1 MSQGSILLSEERC
14 RRHGWWFL
22 LLLTALLYVPG
33 TGTMPLMDRDEPRF
47 ANATVEMMERGTW
60 TVPYFNGEYRFDK
73 PPLTYW
79 WMRLHYWLTGTG
91 ELGARL
97 HSVVAAYL
105 AALVIGG
112 LVRRVTGASRAGLIA
127 GLMWLTT
134 VQVLIHGRLCVADM
148 PMILC
153 VTLACRALLELLVLG
168 GGKTRVWWWVL
179 WLSLG
184 FGFLAKGPIVW
195 LVPGL
200 TLLLWRFAFW
210 RKPVVWRNLRVLPG
224 LAVMMLP
231 VAAWGVPALIE
242 TNGLFWEIG
251 MGRHVVKRGVE
262 VLNGRKF
269 IPGYYLL
276 TTWLSLFP
284 WLFFI
289 MPVWRMLRARWT
301 AELTFL
307 ATWFVLPQILFSFYA
322 TQLPHYVMPGYPA
335 FIALLAVAW
344 SGREPQDEGV
354 TPPLA
359 KWGVS
364 IMGGLIALIFIS
376 TRLVPI
382 GIPDLKMFVCSTS
395 ALLLWMFVF
404 GGMGALFAWRACGS
418 WRWIMPIFAVL
429 GSATCLLP
437 FSQSLRQTSVTLQ
450 VSRTLDR
457 MPAETQFFG
466 SGYDE
471 PSLVFY
477 TQKRWEMGAKI
488 PAIRQQMEVGGPCAA
503 VLLRREWTLEHEIK
517 SWMGQKAR
525 DTPAK
530 DRSKEVDALI
540 AAFPNAETH
549 VITGFNGARSSWT
562 EVVVLSLRR

>member
-1 MSQGSILLSEERC
+1 
-14 RRHGWWFL
+14 
-22 LLLTALLYVPG
+22 
-33 TGTMPLMDRDEPRF
+33 MPLMDRDEPRF
-47 ANATVEMMERGTW
+47 ANATLEMMERGTW

-79 WMRLHYWLTGTG
+79 WMRLHYWLAGQG

-105 AALVIGG
+105 TALVIGG
-112 LVRRVTGASRAGLIA
+112 LVRRVTGASHTGLMA

-153 VTLACRALLELLVLG
+153 VTLAFRALLELLVLR
-168 GGKTRVWWWVL
+168 GGKQSFIWWSVL

-184 FGFLAKGPIVW
+184 LGFLAKGPIAL

-200 TLLLWRFAFW
+200 SLLLWRFAFW
-210 RKPVVWRNLRVLPG
+210 RKPVEWRNLRALPG
-224 LAVMMLP
+224 LVVMILP

-289 MPVWRMLRARWT
+289 MPVWRMLRVRWT

-307 ATWFVLPQILFSFYA
+307 AAWFVLPQLLFSFYA

-335 FIALLAVAW
+335 FIALLVVAW
-344 SGREPQDEGV
+344 CNGSRQDEV
-354 TPPLA
+354 LSPVLA
-359 KWGVS
+359 KWGIAFVA
-364 IMGGLIALIFIS
+364 GLIAMIFFA
-376 TRLVPI
+376 TWFVPI
-382 GIPDLKMFVCSTS
+382 GIPDLQIFMRSSS
-395 ALLLWMFVF
+395 ALLLGIFVF
-404 GGMGALFAWRACGS
+404 GGIGSLYAWRARGH
-418 WRWIMPIFAVL
+418 WRWIMPLFAVL

-437 FSQSLRQTSVTLQ
+437 FSHSLRQTSVTIQ
-450 VSRTLDR
+450 VSRALAT
-457 MPAETQFFG
+457 MPAETKFFG
-466 SGYDE
+466 YGYDE

-488 PAIRQQMEVGGPCAA
+488 PVIRQQMETGGPCAA

-517 SWMGQKAR
+517 SWMGNKAC

-530 DRSKEVDALI
+530 DRSKEVDSLL
-540 AAFPNAETH
+540 AAFPNTETR

-562 EVVVLSLRR
+562 EVIVLSQLR